1 MILKAVDE
9 FLDTAH
15 DTSEAIKEV
24 ISMELHHIKARHKG
38 GSHAYENLRKVTP
51 WEHDE
56 LDQYRHFVP

>member
-1 MILKAVDE
+1 MKAVGE

-38 GSHAYENLRKVTP
+38 GSHAYENLRKVTL